1 MTRSNELGI
10 PIWLSTSRLAP
21 PTDIL
26 RTKQSIPE
34 PSNEIVPALMTFLLL
49 GVSLVVHHNRAMPSV
64 PFLLYTEAMIAAR
77 PTAPLSRTS
86 CFTPETRCPMDP
98 PFGRGFFNAGE
109 ALNERREMPLHR
121 DIFWLGRQWAV
132 TRFGIRA
139 VNQKLNMQFDV
150 PISRVCEEGLTETML
165 AGDCFDIVDF
175 AEALSVARK
184 RRRKSRKYFGRS
196 STGKIDSSR

>member
-1 MTRSNELGI
+1 
-10 PIWLSTSRLAP
+10 
-21 PTDIL
+21 
-26 RTKQSIPE
+26 
-34 PSNEIVPALMTFLLL
+34 
-49 GVSLVVHHNRAMPSV
+49 
-64 PFLLYTEAMIAAR
+64 
-77 PTAPLSRTS
+77 
-86 CFTPETRCPMDP
+86 MDP
-98 PFGRGFFNAGE
+98 LFGRGFFNAGE

-165 AGDCFDIVDF
+165 PGDWFDIVDF

-184 RRRKSRKYFGRS
+184 RRRKPRKYFGQS
-196 STGKIDSSR
+196 STGKIDRSR